1 MKNKPKSTTLKPLPP
16 QINFESPAC
25 NKLLMDARVAL
36 AELKGYSFGM
46 PNPLI
51 LLSPA
56 ILRESLVS
64 SEIENIHTTM
74 LEVLQNQLLPET
86 EQKIS
91 DKEVLRYREAVLWG
105 FKNLGKY
112 PISSRIILGVH
123 KNLILNESGEFRK
136 QQNAIYNPAKKKI
149 VYMPPTAPEI
159 SSLIS
164 NWEEF
169 VNENHL
175 FDPLIKTAMAHYQ
188 FEAIHPFGDGNGRTG
203 RILMVLQLIQDDILR
218 WPILYI
224 SGYIN
229 DHRVEYYKLLR
240 NITKKGDWESFIIFM
255 LKAYKS
261 QAIETQNVLF
271 NIMKLF
277 EETKEKFKNE
287 HRKIYSAD
295 LVEALFS
302 YPIITP
308 VKLGKE
314 LKIHYTTASRYLY
327 ELASSGVL
335 HEKKVSKYHLFANTE
350 LLKILVPN
358 KELK

>member
-1 MKNKPKSTTLKPLPP
+1 MQNKPNPTKLKLLPP
-16 QINFESPAC
+16 KIDSENPEY
-25 NKLLMDARVAL
+25 NKLLMEARIAL

-105 FKNLGKY
+105 FNSLQKY
-112 PISSRIILGVH
+112 PISSQIILGVH
-123 KNLILNESGEFRK
+123 KSLILNDSGTYRK
-136 QQNAIYNPAKKKI
+136 QQNAIYNPAKKRI
-149 VYMPPTAPEI
+149 VYVPPVASEI
-159 SSLIS
+159 PSLIS
-164 NWEEF
+164 NWEKF
-169 VNENHL
+169 VNKNSFL
-175 FDPLIKTAMAHYQ
+175 DPLIKTAIAHYQ
-188 FEAIHPFGDGNGRTG
+188 LEAIHPFGDGNGRTG

-229 DHRVEYYKLLR
+229 DHRDDYYKLLR
-240 NITKKGDWESFIIFM
+240 NITKENDWNSFITFM
-255 LKAYKS
+255 LKAFKS
-261 QAIETQNVLF
+261 QAAETQKVLF
-271 NIMKLF
+271 DIVSLF
-277 EETKEKFKNE
+277 EKTKEQFKKE

-314 LKIHYTTASRYLY
+314 LKIHYTTASRYLN

-335 HEKKVSKYHLFANTE
+335 HERKVGKYHLFANKA
-350 LLKILVPN
+350 LLKILVPS
-358 KELK
+358 KGLK

>member
-1 MKNKPKSTTLKPLPP
+1 MTNKIIPTKLKHLPP
-16 QINFESPAC
+16 EINFINPEC

-74 LEVLQNQLLPET
+74 LEVLRNQLLPET

-105 FKNLGKY
+105 FDSLRKN
-112 PISSRIILGVH
+112 PISSRTILGVH
-123 KNLILNESGEFRK
+123 KNLIFNESGSFRK
-136 QQNAIYNPAKKKI
+136 QQNAIYNPAKKKVI
-149 VYMPPTAPEI
+149 YMPPIASEI
-159 SSLIS
+159 SNLIA
-164 NWEEF
+164 NWEKF
-169 VNENHL
+169 VNENKN

-229 DHRVEYYKLLR
+229 DHRDEYYKLLR
-240 NITKKGDWESFIIFM
+240 AITSKGDWESFIIFM
-255 LKAYKS
+255 LKAFKS
-261 QAIETQNVLF
+261 QAAETQKILF
-271 NIMKLF
+271 DIMFLF
-277 EETKEKFKNE
+277 EKTKEQFKRD

-314 LKIHYTTASRYLY
+314 LKIHYTTASRYLN
-327 ELASSGVL
+327 ELAGSGIL
-335 HEKKVSKYHLFANTE
+335 QEKKVSKYHLFANKE
-350 LLKILVPN
+350 LLKILVPTRES
-358 KELK
+358 K